1 MKSWSNKYKAL
12 CEAKEKDLTSLVTEF
27 FKANTDP
34 NDDLLHA
41 FAEENK
47 VSPHD
52 LETAI
57 YKVLS
62 GYITGK
68 AFKHGQD
75 PDEDFDAEQLAAGIK
90 VEHEHTDNEDIAKA
104 IAKSHLA
111 EKKDYY
117 ILLKKMEL

>member
-1 MKSWSNKYKAL
+1 MKSWNSKYKAL
-12 CEAKEKDLTSLVTEF
+12 CEAKERDLTSLVNEF
-27 FKANTDP
+27 FKANTEP

-57 YKVLS
+57 YKTLS
-62 GYITGK
+62 DHLTGK

-104 IAKSHLA
+104 IAKSHLS
-111 EKKDYY
+111 ENPKYY
-117 ILLKKMEL
+117 ILLSQAKL